1 MIIETSY
8 ILAIDTVGHYCGIA
22 LSNAQDGSLI
32 KKYVLKESNMHDA
45 MLAEMVRKA
54 LIDHA
59 LEPYHITAIAVSAGP
74 GSFTGLRIGM
84 SFAKGWCA
92 DGKTLLISVPTFDAM
107 IHSLK
112 NKNRNLMH
120 ETLCIAKLSHGNQWF
135 VQTFDAKSGVKH
147 NEVSIVSTTELDMSI
162 NDATIVIGDYKLEQQ
177 DSIYAEFNNSD
188 PEFISLL
195 GFIMLQRGETI
206 SPITADSEY
215 HAAFIP
221 TFQTSAS

>member
-1 MIIETSY
+1 
-8 ILAIDTVGHYCGIA
+8 
-22 LSNAQDGSLI
+22 
-32 KKYVLKESNMHDA
+32 
-45 MLAEMVRKA
+45 
-54 LIDHA
+54 
-59 LEPYHITAIAVSAGP
+59 
-74 GSFTGLRIGM
+74 
-84 SFAKGWCA
+84 
-92 DGKTLLISVPTFDAM
+92 
-107 IHSLK
+107 
-112 NKNRNLMH
+112 MH

-188 PEFISLL
+188 PEFISQL